1 MSPHGGHFVTCPPLS
16 TVVLLVAESPRV
28 TAPDEHPPKEHAP
41 RQASGAARGLYVLA
55 GLLSVGMAY
64 LGVILPGLPATPWV
78 LLASFCFSKSSPR
91 LERWLR
97 RSPLFGPMLRDW
109 IDHKG
114 IRRPVKVFAVA
125 LVIVVVSLTLTFG
138 PLPLW
143 AKCVTGTLAAVGV
156 CTVLFAVPTVTR
168 S

>member
-1 MSPHGGHFVTCPPLS
+1 MG
-16 TVVLLVAESPRV
+16 
-28 TAPDEHPPKEHAP
+28 
-41 RQASGAARGLYVLA
+41 A
-55 GLLSVGMAY
+55 GLIFVGMAY

-78 LLASFCFSKSSPR
+78 LLASVCFSKSSPR

-109 IDHKG
+109 VEHKG
-114 IRRPVKVFAVA
+114 IRRPVKAFAVT
-125 LVIVVVSLTLTFG
+125 LVVVVVSLTLVYG

-156 CTVLFAVPTVTR
+156 CTILFAVPTVNTSLTEKHGPTAVFER
-168 S
+168 